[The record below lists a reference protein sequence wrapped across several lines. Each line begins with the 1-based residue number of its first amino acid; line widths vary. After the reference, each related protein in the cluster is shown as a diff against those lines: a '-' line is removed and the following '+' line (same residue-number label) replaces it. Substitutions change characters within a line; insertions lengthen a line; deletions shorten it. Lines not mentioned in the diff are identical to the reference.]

1 MKKGRKYSFGALKID
16 MKKSYDRVRWKFLKA
31 VLMAMNFDKKWIKWI
46 MEYLTTVQY
55 TILVNGSISMSFK
68 PGKGLRQGGPLSP
81 YLFFMCANILTLFLQ
96 KEEHD
101 KLING
106 VKVGRN
112 WCYFTHLLFADDFL
126 FFFKKDNQFLTNLK
140 GILDWYCHLSGQSIN
155 FEKSDLFYSLNMSK
169 DEQEC
174 LARQLNV
181 NLVQNP
187 SKYLG
192 LNFKLRGNRVTNF
205 QFLVDKLQSKLQGWK
220 ANLLSQV
227 GRTTFI
233 ASILQTLPL
242 YTFLFF
248 LF

>member
-1 MKKGRKYSFGALKID
+1 
-16 MKKSYDRVRWKFLKA
+16 
-31 VLMAMNFDKKWIKWI
+31 
-46 MEYLTTVQY
+46 
-55 TILVNGSISMSFK
+55 
-68 PGKGLRQGGPLSP
+68 
-81 YLFFMCANILTLFLQ
+81 MCANILSLFLQ

-126 FFFKKDNQFLTNLK
+126 FFFKKDNQALTNLK

-155 FEKSDLFYSLNMSK
+155 FEKSDLFCSLNMSK

-181 NLVQNP
+181 NLVRNP

-192 LNFKLRGNRVTNF
+192 LNFKLRGNRVTDF

-227 GRTTFI
+227 GRTTFYSFYPSNPPFI
-233 ASILQTLPL
+233 YI
-242 YTFLFF
+242 FLF
-248 LF
+248 